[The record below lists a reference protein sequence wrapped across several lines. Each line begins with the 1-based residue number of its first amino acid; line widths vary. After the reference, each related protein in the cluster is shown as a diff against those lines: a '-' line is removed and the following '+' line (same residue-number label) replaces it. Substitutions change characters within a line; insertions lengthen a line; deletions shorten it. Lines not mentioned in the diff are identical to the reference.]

1 MAMGS
6 PAPPAGD
13 DPCRG
18 ADRTQGQARV
28 HSSLRRPARTG
39 GDRRRRHPGHRLP
52 RTLLDLA
59 GMLSAARVERLLQR
73 SEELRL
79 FDLVPLREAI
89 GRSGHHPG
97 AAKLRRALA
106 IYHEDPTFTRSGLER
121 RFLALVR
128 QAGLPTPSMNFNV
141 GGVELD
147 SYLERGRFAL
157 QLHRYETH
165 GSHGAL
171 QRGRPRPEG
180 PELVGDETT

>member
-18 ADRTQGQARV
+18 ADRTQGEARV
-28 HSSLRRPARTG
+28 HSSLRSPARTG
-39 GDRRRRHPGHRLP
+39 ADGRRRHPGHRLP

-106 IYHEDPTFTRSGLER
+106 IYPEGPTLTPSRFER
-121 RFLALVR
+121 PFPALVR
-128 QAGLPTPSMNFNV
+128 QAGVPAPS
-141 GGVELD
+141 
-147 SYLERGRFAL
+147 
-157 QLHRYETH
+157 LHLNLR
-165 GSHGAL
+165 
-171 QRGRPRPEG
+171 R
-180 PELVGDETT
+180 V